1 MSLVILVRNYGVNAT
16 NLPQKIFPMLGKRQ
30 VIFLSYFQMIL
41 HLLQVLPDFL
51 YQVHYQFLF
60 PQMKLKIWL
69 HEILQ
74 VRCLPL
80 QTKEKRK

>member
-1 MSLVILVRNYGVNAT
+1 
-16 NLPQKIFPMLGKRQ
+16 
-30 VIFLSYFQMIL
+30 
-41 HLLQVLPDFL
+41 
-51 YQVHYQFLF
+51 
-60 PQMKLKIWL
+60 MKLKIWL